1 MQCKKPRLA
10 VRASIGERLESPFV
24 EGDCRSINGNKTP
37 YASLWLDAMKANTA
51 SRTAE
56 YMALYRALESARP
69 GGERLFSDP
78 FAIHFL
84 RPSLRTAAVLAR
96 VPYLSKFIAWYAD
109 RRAPGARTSAIAR
122 TRLIDDLVCY
132 GLRDGVRQVVI
143 LGSGFDCRVYR
154 LPQVR
159 GVATFEVDHPAT
171 LAAKLSRLQ
180 GLIGQLPPSV
190 RFVDIDFACQNLA
203 EGLRGAGF
211 VCEQP
216 AVFVWEGV
224 SNYLS
229 SSAVDAV
236 LRYVAVCARGSRLV
250 FTYVHRRAL
259 DGSGRFPDAA
269 RILSNVA
276 KLGEPWTFG
285 LIPEE
290 LPPYLRERGL
300 QLDRD
305 DGAREYRRAYFGEAA
320 EEMSGYDFYHVALAS
335 VPTRS
340 S

>member
-1 MQCKKPRLA
+1 
-10 VRASIGERLESPFV
+10 
-24 EGDCRSINGNKTP
+24 
-37 YASLWLDAMKANTA
+37 MKANTA

-69 GGERLFSDP
+69 GSARLFSDP

-84 RPSLRTAAVLAR
+84 RPSLRTAAILAG
-96 VPYLSKFIAWYAD
+96 VPYLSTVIAWYAD
-109 RRAPGARTSAIAR
+109 RLAPGARTSAIAR
-122 TRLIDDLVCY
+122 TRLIDDLVCQ
-132 GLRDGVRQVVI
+132 GLRDGIRQVVI

-154 LPQVR
+154 LPQAR
-159 GVATFEVDHPAT
+159 CVAAFEVDHPAT
-171 LAAKLSRLQ
+171 LAEKLSRLRD
-180 GLIGQLPPSV
+180 LIGQPPPSV

-203 EGLRGAGF
+203 DGLEGAGF
-211 VCEQP
+211 VCDQP

-229 SSAVDAV
+229 DSTVEAT
-236 LRYVAVCARGSRLV
+236 LHYVGGCAPGSRLV
-250 FTYVHRRAL
+250 FTYVHRGAL

-290 LPPYLRERGL
+290 LPAYLAERGL

-305 DGAREYRRAYFGEAA
+305 DCATEYRRAYFGEAA
-320 EEMSGYDFYHVALAS
+320 KAMSGYDFYHVAVAS
-335 VPTRS
+335 VPTEVPEVLRS
-340 S
+340 ELKPKETAGRLFHECPPPNSV